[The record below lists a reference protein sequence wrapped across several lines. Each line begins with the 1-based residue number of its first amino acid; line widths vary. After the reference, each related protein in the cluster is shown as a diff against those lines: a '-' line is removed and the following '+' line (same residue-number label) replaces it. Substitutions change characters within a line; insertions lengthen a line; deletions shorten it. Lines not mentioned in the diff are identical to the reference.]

1 MNAGERLT
9 NILRE
14 FYMNKKMAFAPKLLI
29 CLCVLLLSA
38 VMGLCIGTKWI
49 SPVRLAADIFAPGM
63 SADERIVLY
72 IRLPRLIAAMLA
84 GSALAVSGAVIQA
97 VLGNP
102 LAAPNIIGVNS
113 GAGLFTV
120 LCAALFPSAVGLL
133 PAAAFFGALAA
144 VLLVYG
150 IARKT
155 GASRMTIV
163 LTGIGVSSL
172 LNAFIDTVTAL
183 YPDVM
188 VGVSSFKAGGVSGV
202 NLSSLFPAW
211 IFIAVG
217 LIVSLMLSHDLDV
230 LSLGENTAGSL
241 GMNVGLVRFICLAAA
256 AVLAGAAVSF
266 SGLIGFVG
274 LVVPHISRKIAGSSE
289 NTAVLPL
296 CAVIG
301 AAFLSIC
308 DIIARTIFN
317 PFEIP
322 LGIVVSYIGVPF
334 FLWLLIRKK
343 EARHNA

>member
-1 MNAGERLT
+1 MEKSRPLIVKVLVCSG
-9 NILRE
+9 IL
-14 FYMNKKMAFAPKLLI
+14 LVS
-29 CLCVLLLSA
+29 VLLGICAGSA
-38 VMGLCIGTKWI
+38 WI
-49 SPVRLAADIFAPGM
+49 SPQKLLADVLADGLSP
-63 SADERIVLY
+63 DERIVLY
-72 IRLPRLIAAMLA
+72 IRLPRVLAAILA
-84 GSALAVSGAVIQA
+84 GSALAVSGAIIQS

-120 LCAALFPSAVGLL
+120 LCTAFFPSAVRLI
-133 PAAAFFGALAA
+133 PAAAFWGALAA
-144 VLLVYG
+144 VLSVYG

-163 LTGIGVSSL
+163 LTGVGISSL
-172 LNAFIDTVTAL
+172 LNAAIDTITTL
-183 YPDVM
+183 YPDVLA
-188 VGVSSFKAGGVSGV
+188 GISSFKTGGVSGV
-202 NLSSLFPAW
+202 NISSLFPAW
-211 IFIAVG
+211 IFIIAG
-217 LIVSLMLSHDLDV
+217 ITAAFMLSHDLDV
-230 LSLGENTAGSL
+230 LALGENTAGSL
-241 GMNVGLVRFICLAAA
+241 GMNVGAIRFACLAAA

-296 CAVIG
+296 CAIIG
-301 AAFLSIC
+301 GAFLTIC
-308 DIIARTIFN
+308 DILARTLFS
-317 PFEIP
+317 PYEMP

>member
-1 MNAGERLT
+1 
-9 NILRE
+9 
-14 FYMNKKMAFAPKLLI
+14 MNKNKKFPTGAKLSVCIVLLI
-29 CLCVLLLSA
+29 FAAVLALCAGSR
-38 VMGLCIGTKWI
+38 WI
-49 SPVRLAADIFAPGM
+49 SPFELFGSLREGSVSQDM
-63 SADERIVLY
+63 RIVLY
-72 IRLPRLIAAMLA
+72 IRLPRLLGAMLA
-84 GSALAVSGAVIQA
+84 GSALAVAGAVIQA

-113 GAGLFTV
+113 GAGFFTV
-120 LCAALFPSAVGLL
+120 LCAALFPAASSLR
-133 PAAAFFGALAA
+133 PAAAFLGALAA
-144 VLLVYG
+144 VMLVYG

-172 LNAFIDTVTAL
+172 LNAFIDTVTTL
-183 YPDVM
+183 YPDVLT
-188 VGVSSFKAGGVSGV
+188 GTAAFKTGGVSGV
-202 NLSSLFPAW
+202 NMSSLFPAW
-211 IFIAVG
+211 IFILVG
-217 LIVSLMLSHDLDV
+217 LTASFMLSHDLDV

-241 GMNVGLVRFICLAAA
+241 GMNVGAVRFVCLAAA

-274 LVVPHISRKIAGSSE
+274 LIVPHISRKISGSSE

-301 AAFLSIC
+301 AIFLTLC
-308 DIIARTIFN
+308 DTAARTLFD
-317 PFEIP
+317 PYEMP

-343 EARHNA
+343 EARHSA

>member
-1 MNAGERLT
+1 MT
-9 NILRE
+9 KKFPLR
-14 FYMNKKMAFAPKLLI
+14 KKLAICIILLI
-29 CLCVLLLSA
+29 FSA
-38 VMGLCIGTKWI
+38 VLALCAGSRWI
-49 SPVRLAADIFAPGM
+49 SPIELFRNLAAGDI
-63 SADERIVLY
+63 SADMRIVLY
-72 IRLPRLIAAMLA
+72 IRLPRLLGALLA
-84 GSALAVSGAVIQA
+84 GSALAVAGAVIQA

-120 LCAALFPSAVGLL
+120 LCAAVFPNVPTLR
-133 PAAAFFGALAA
+133 PTAAFLGALTA
-144 VLLVYG
+144 VMLVFG

-163 LTGIGVSSL
+163 LTGIGISSL
-172 LNAFIDTVTAL
+172 FNAFIDTVTAL
-183 YPDVM
+183 CPDVLT
-188 VGVSSFKAGGVSGV
+188 GTAAFKTGGVSGV

-211 IFIAVG
+211 IFILVG
-217 LIVSLMLSHDLDV
+217 LIVSFMLSHDLDV

-241 GMNVGLVRFICLAAA
+241 GMNVGAVRFVCLTAA

-274 LVVPHISRKIAGSSE
+274 LVVPHISLKIAGSSE

-296 CAVIG
+296 RAVIG
-301 AAFLSIC
+301 GMFLTLC
-308 DIIARTIFN
+308 DTAARTLFD
-317 PFEIP
+317 PYELP

-343 EARHNA
+343 EARHSA